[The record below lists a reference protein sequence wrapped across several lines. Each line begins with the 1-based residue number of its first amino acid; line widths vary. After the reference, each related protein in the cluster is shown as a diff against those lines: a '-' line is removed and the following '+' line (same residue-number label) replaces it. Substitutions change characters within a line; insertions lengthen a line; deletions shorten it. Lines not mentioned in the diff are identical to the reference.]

1 MNCLN
6 IFFILVIVCT
16 VDEIL
21 AKKSYKDHKVVL
33 IKIKNEV
40 QLEAVKSL
48 EFNTGV
54 RFGFK
59 HLGEV

>member
-6 IFFILVIVCT
+6 ILFLLVIVCT

-48 EFNTGV
+48 EFNAGV
-54 RFGFK
+54 
-59 HLGEV
+59 